1 MVTHWYDDDEVLLAE
16 LGQAL
21 LAEPVPGVEAA
32 AKALFTWRTIDDDLA
47 ALAYDSAVAD
57 EVDVRGGEPPDSA
70 VLRTLT
76 FTTTTMTIEIGV
88 RQDGVIGQIVPPQPG
103 TVEIRTEV
111 GAFGTAE
118 IDDLGCFTV
127 AATPRAP
134 FRLHLETAG
143 GRAITPWVHV

>member
-1 MVTHWYDDDEVLLAE
+1 MVTHRYDDDEILLAE

-21 LAEPVPGVEAA
+21 RPEPVPGVEAA

-57 EVDVRGGEPPDSA
+57 EVDVRGGEPDSA

-88 RQDGVIGQIVPPQPG
+88 RRDGIIGQIVPPQPG
-103 TVEIRTEV
+103 SVEIRTEV

-127 AATPRAP
+127 PTTPRAP

-143 GRAITPWVHV
+143 GRAVTPWVHV